1 MAHLLLGAEAGLQQ
15 TEKKR
20 LSTLVHQTD
29 SELRDEDWPE
39 LLQNDPLAD
48 SVVEDS
54 RSASHEVRA
63 LLLQGMMLGCKSIPN
78 APSSYRLFLE
88 EVESVLCTAPS
99 TGLASEAYLLARPV
113 WISMALGPGAL
124 VHTYSDPAIA
134 RTLAHTG
141 QLLDD
146 AATRRLAENNYWNL
160 QLIREGAW
168 TTGGPAYVHT
178 LQVRLMHARVRLA
191 LQGKIPREDLA
202 GESMNQRRMVRTW
215 LDFSTVGPL
224 ALARLGIDWTEEEKQ
239 AVSQLW
245 QLVGRLLGIPERLMI
260 SLSKPGM
267 PEIWLNFLDQ
277 GNVIP
282 TEEALHL
289 TRSMLEALGKR
300 MSVVLKLPPLVSHG
314 LMQAFVRHIHGD
326 SLADAMG
333 VAQSDVA
340 SLVPFFVDANRYR
353 VQQIRS
359 NEQIKNKQLQQ
370 ARMEIEAI
378 VASFPGRAAY
388 QSN

>member
-1 MAHLLLGAEAGLQQ
+1 MKAPDYP
-15 TEKKR
+15 TY
-20 LSTLVHQTD
+20 
-29 SELRDEDWPE
+29 SELREEDWPE

-54 RSASHEVRA
+54 RTASHNDRA
-63 LLLQGMMLGCKSIPN
+63 LLLQGMMLGYKSIPN
-78 APSSYRLFLE
+78 APSSYRVFLE
-88 EVESVLCTAPS
+88 ETESVLYTVS
-99 TGLASEAYLLARPV
+99 NLSLATQAYLLARPM

-124 VHTYSDPAIA
+124 IHTYSDPAIA
-134 RTLAHTG
+134 KTLAHTG
-141 QLLDD
+141 QLLNE
-146 AATRRLAENNYWNL
+146 AATRRLAENHYWNL

-168 TTGGPAYVHT
+168 TIGGAGYMHT

-191 LQGKIPREDLA
+191 LQGKIPQENLA
-202 GESMNQRRMVRTW
+202 KESMNQRRMVRTW

-224 ALARLGIDWTEEEKQ
+224 ALTRLGIDWTEEEKH
-239 AVSQLW
+239 AVCDLW
-245 QLVGRLLGIPERLMI
+245 QLVGRLLGIPKRLMS
-260 SLSKPGM
+260 SLAQPGM
-267 PEIWLNFLDQ
+267 PEVWLNLLDQ
-277 GNVIP
+277 GTVVP
-282 TEEALHL
+282 TEEGLHL

-300 MSVVLKLPPLVSHG
+300 MSVVLKLPPSVSHG

-353 VQQIRS
+353 IHQIRTS
-359 NEQIKNKQLQQ
+359 EQIKRKQLEQ
-370 ARMEIEAI
+370 AKMEIEAI
-378 VASFPGRAAY
+378 IASFPGRAAY